1 MKRIK
6 RNIKTATNLD
16 AIKAMRRGNR
26 EAEQELLGPGFHAH
40 NWIQKSKKT
49 YTRKM
54 KHKIFFALW
63 MVLTLGAHAQGFL
76 SVQTVGVLPTNTA
89 EENSRNLQAAIDKM
103 SALGGVLYV
112 EPAEGGYPMQGGI
125 VLKRNVTLLGA
136 HGPTGRG
143 TALPDRSGPT
153 GSLFVI
159 TDRQQPF
166 LTVESATQVRGIQ
179 FYYPEQA
186 WQDPNGII
194 AYPTTIRMAP
204 GQYVQGVTLSCLT
217 FYGEYM
223 AMDFRAQAPNICEQI
238 LFEHCYGY
246 PLSGQFIAIDR
257 CYDVPRI
264 LHCHINPANMREF
277 GRSFKREV
285 IDSVVR
291 QKTYSYW
298 IDHTDNA
305 QLMDLFT
312 FGVYGGIYLGSE
324 TYGQMT
330 NFNFD
335 CVGVGI
341 HKVGSQWTNR
351 NWQIAQGS
359 IIANVGE
366 RLEDVHPILIEGKG
380 HTSLSNVES
389 FSGGN
394 PALTTLGA
402 SWDYITV
409 RGEASVTM
417 TGCRMH
423 GYKADTPI
431 HVSPEAEL
439 QTFGCEECPLPP
451 TPPEAKRGK
460 WTTR

>member
-1 MKRIK
+1 MNLKRTI
-6 RNIKTATNLD
+6 I
-16 AIKAMRRGNR
+16 
-26 EAEQELLGPGFHAH
+26 LL
-40 NWIQKSKKT
+40 
-49 YTRKM
+49 
-54 KHKIFFALW
+54 AL
-63 MVLTLGAHAQGFL
+63 VAAAGLAQAQGWA
-76 SVQTVGVLPTNTA
+76 SVQSVGVLPTNTPK
-89 EENSRNLQAAIDKM
+89 ENRQNLQQAIDKM
-103 SALGGVLYV
+103 SPLGGVLYV
-112 EPAEGGYPMQGGI
+112 EPARGGYPMEGGL
-125 VLKRNVTLLGA
+125 VLRRNVTLLGA

-159 TDRQQPF
+159 TDRKQPF

-179 FYYPEQA
+179 FYYPEQTY
-186 WQDPNGII
+186 QDGSRII
-194 AYPTTIRMAP
+194 PYPPTICTSP
-204 GQYVQGVTLSCLT
+204 KQNVQGVTLSCLT

-223 AMDFRAQAPNICEQI
+223 AMDFRAKAPHMCEQI

-264 LHCHINPANMREF
+264 LHCHVNPANMREF
-277 GRSFKREV
+277 KRSFSREV
-285 IDSVVR
+285 IDEVVR
-291 QKTYSYW
+291 QKTYTYW

-312 FGVYGGIYLGSE
+312 FGVYGGIYLGNE
-324 TYGQMT
+324 TYGQLT

-335 CVGVGI
+335 CVSIGV
-341 HKVGSQWTNR
+341 HKLGSQWKNR

-359 IIANVGE
+359 IIANAGE

-380 HTSLSNVES
+380 HTSLSNVEC

-394 PALTTLGA
+394 PALTNLEA

-409 RGEASVTM
+409 RDSATVFLS
-417 TGCRMH
+417 GCRMQ

-431 HVSPEAEL
+431 NVSGGAKIRAVGCFDKDNNLLEL
-439 QTFGCEECPLPP
+439 AP
-451 TPPEAKRGK
+451 
-460 WTTR
+460 

>member
-1 MKRIK
+1 MK
-6 RNIKTATNLD
+6 
-16 AIKAMRRGNR
+16 
-26 EAEQELLGPGFHAH
+26 
-40 NWIQKSKKT
+40 KS
-49 YTRKM
+49 
-54 KHKIFFALW
+54 IISFFFALVAW
-63 MVLTLGAHAQGFL
+63 AGQAGAQGWV
-76 SVQTVGVLPTNTA
+76 SVQTVGVLPGNTA
-89 EENSRNLQAAIDKM
+89 EENRQHLQAAIDKM
-103 SALGGVLYV
+103 SPIGGVLYV
-112 EPAEGGYPMQGGI
+112 EPAQGGYPMQGGI
-125 VLKRNVTLLGA
+125 VLRRNVTLLGA

-159 TDRQQPF
+159 RDREHPF

-179 FYYPEQA
+179 FYYPEQT
-186 WQDPNGII
+186 WKDDQQII
-194 AYPTTIRMAP
+194 AYPPTIQLSA
-204 GQYVQGVTLSCLT
+204 QENVQGVTLSCLT

-223 AMDFRAQAPNICEQI
+223 AMDFRAKAPRACEQI

-264 LHCHINPANMREF
+264 LHCHVNPANMREF
-277 GRSFKREV
+277 RRSFAPRV
-285 IDSVVR
+285 IDAVVR
-291 QKTYSYW
+291 SKTYTYW

-312 FGVYGGIYLGSE
+312 FGVYGGIYLGNE
-324 TYGQMT
+324 TYGQLT

-335 CVGVGI
+335 CVGIGI
-341 HKVGSQWTNR
+341 HKLGSQWKNR

-380 HTSLSNVES
+380 HTSLTNVEC

-409 RGEASVTM
+409 RDEASVVL
-417 TGCRMH
+417 TGCRMQ
-423 GYKADTPI
+423 GYESDNPI
-431 HVSPEAEL
+431 HLSAGAQL
-439 QTFGCEECPLPP
+439 RAIGCFDRDNKPL
-451 TPPEAKRGK
+451 ER
-460 WTTR
+460 

>member
-1 MKRIK
+1 MNLKRTI
-6 RNIKTATNLD
+6 I
-16 AIKAMRRGNR
+16 
-26 EAEQELLGPGFHAH
+26 LL
-40 NWIQKSKKT
+40 
-49 YTRKM
+49 
-54 KHKIFFALW
+54 AL
-63 MVLTLGAHAQGFL
+63 VAAAGLAQAQGWV
-76 SVQTVGVLPTNTA
+76 SVQSVGVLPTNTPK
-89 EENSRNLQAAIDKM
+89 ENRQNLQQAIDKM
-103 SALGGVLYV
+103 SPLGGVLYV
-112 EPAEGGYPMQGGI
+112 EPARGGYPMEGGL
-125 VLKRNVTLLGA
+125 VLRRNVTLLGA

-159 TDRQQPF
+159 TDRKQPF

-179 FYYPEQA
+179 FYYPEQTY
-186 WQDPNGII
+186 QDGSRII
-194 AYPTTIRMAP
+194 PYPPTICTSP
-204 GQYVQGVTLSCLT
+204 KQNVQGVTLSCLT

-223 AMDFRAQAPNICEQI
+223 AMDFRAKAPHMCEQI

-264 LHCHINPANMREF
+264 LHCHVNPANMREF
-277 GRSFKREV
+277 KRSFSREV
-285 IDSVVR
+285 IDEVVR
-291 QKTYSYW
+291 QKTYTYW

-312 FGVYGGIYLGSE
+312 FGVYGGIYLGNE
-324 TYGQMT
+324 TYGQLT

-335 CVGVGI
+335 CVSIGV
-341 HKVGSQWTNR
+341 HKLGNQWKNR

-359 IIANVGE
+359 IIANAGE

-380 HTSLSNVES
+380 HTSLSNVEC

-394 PALTTLGA
+394 PALTNLEA

-409 RGEASVTM
+409 RDSATVFLS
-417 TGCRMH
+417 GCRMQ

-431 HVSPEAEL
+431 NVSGGAKIRAVGCFDKDNNLLEL
-439 QTFGCEECPLPP
+439 AP
-451 TPPEAKRGK
+451 
-460 WTTR
+460 

>member
-1 MKRIK
+1 
-6 RNIKTATNLD
+6 
-16 AIKAMRRGNR
+16 MRRGNR
-26 EAEQELLGPGFHAH
+26 EAEQELLGPGFHSH

-54 KHKIFFALW
+54 KHKTNRYFSLLALW
-63 MVLTLGAHAQGFL
+63 LLMTMAAYAQGFI
-76 SVQTVGVLPTNTA
+76 SVQAVGVLPGNTA

-186 WQDPNGII
+186 WQDPNAII

-341 HKVGSQWTNR
+341 HKLGSQWTNR

-439 QTFGCEECPLPP
+439 HTFGCEECPLPP

>member
-1 MKRIK
+1 METKR
-6 RNIKTATNLD
+6 KTFLFT
-16 AIKAMRRGNR
+16 
-26 EAEQELLGPGFHAH
+26 LLLLCLF
-40 NWIQKSKKT
+40 T
-49 YTRKM
+49 
-54 KHKIFFALW
+54 
-63 MVLTLGAHAQGFL
+63 GAAAQAQGFL
-76 SVQTVGVLPTNTA
+76 SVLDVGVRPGNTPEA
-89 EENSRNLQAAIDKM
+89 NRDSLQAAIDRM
-103 SALGGVLYV
+103 SSRGGVLYV
-112 EPAEGGYPMQGGI
+112 EPVEGGYPMQGGL
-125 VLKRNVTLLGA
+125 VLRRNVTLLGA

-159 TDRQQPF
+159 TDRERPF

-179 FYYPEQA
+179 FYYPEQG
-186 WQDPNGII
+186 WNDPARII
-194 AYPTTIRMAP
+194 AYPTTIRMSP
-204 GQYVQGVTLSCLT
+204 GQNVQGVTLSCLT

-223 AMDFRAQAPNICEQI
+223 AMDFRAKAPLICEQI

-264 LHCHINPANMREF
+264 LHCHVNPANMREF
-277 GRSFKREV
+277 WRTFTPPV
-285 IDSVVR
+285 VDTVVR
-291 QKTYSYW
+291 RKAFTYW

-312 FGVYGGIYLGSE
+312 FGNYGGIYLGSE
-324 TYGQMT
+324 TYGQLT

-341 HKVGSQWTNR
+341 HKTGSQWTNR

-380 HTSLSNVES
+380 HTSLANVES

-394 PALTTLGA
+394 AALTTLGA

-409 RGEASVTM
+409 KGEASVTM
-417 TGCRMH
+417 TGCRMQ
-423 GYKADTPI
+423 GYKADSPI
-431 HVSPEAEL
+431 HVSPSAKL
-439 QTFGCEECPLPP
+439 HAIGCEDRDNKPI
-451 TPPEAKRGK
+451 TIQ
-460 WTTR
+460 

>member
-1 MKRIK
+1 MNLKRTI
-6 RNIKTATNLD
+6 I
-16 AIKAMRRGNR
+16 
-26 EAEQELLGPGFHAH
+26 LL
-40 NWIQKSKKT
+40 
-49 YTRKM
+49 
-54 KHKIFFALW
+54 AL
-63 MVLTLGAHAQGFL
+63 VAAAGLAQAQGWV
-76 SVQTVGVLPTNTA
+76 SVQSVGVLPTNTPK
-89 EENSRNLQAAIDKM
+89 ENRQNLQQAIDKM
-103 SALGGVLYV
+103 SPLGGVLYV
-112 EPAEGGYPMQGGI
+112 EPARGGYPMEGGL
-125 VLKRNVTLLGA
+125 VLRRNVTLLGA

-159 TDRQQPF
+159 TDRKQPF

-179 FYYPEQA
+179 FYYPEQTY
-186 WQDPNGII
+186 QDGSRII
-194 AYPTTIRMAP
+194 PYPPTICTSP
-204 GQYVQGVTLSCLT
+204 KQNVQGVTLSCLT

-223 AMDFRAQAPNICEQI
+223 AMDFRAKAPHMCEQI

-264 LHCHINPANMREF
+264 LHCHVNPANMREF
-277 GRSFKREV
+277 KRSFSREV
-285 IDSVVR
+285 IDEVVR
-291 QKTYSYW
+291 QKTYTYW

-312 FGVYGGIYLGSE
+312 FGVYGGIYLGNE
-324 TYGQMT
+324 TYGQLT

-335 CVGVGI
+335 CVSIGV
-341 HKVGSQWTNR
+341 HKLGSQWKNR

-359 IIANVGE
+359 IIANAGE

-380 HTSLSNVES
+380 HTSLSNVEC

-394 PALTTLGA
+394 PALTNLEA

-409 RGEASVTM
+409 RDSATVFLS
-417 TGCRMH
+417 GCRMQ

-431 HVSPEAEL
+431 NVSGGAKIRAVGCFDKDNNLLEL
-439 QTFGCEECPLPP
+439 AP
-451 TPPEAKRGK
+451 
-460 WTTR
+460 

>member
-63 MVLTLGAHAQGFL
+63 MVLTFGAHAQGFL

-341 HKVGSQWTNR
+341 HKLGGQWTNR

-439 QTFGCEECPLPP
+439 HTFGCEECPIPP